1 MYTTARATCWT
12 SMRGSTSRSPFAW
25 MTPLTMGSV
34 ISVAALPISIWP
46 HAMSYLRPSRDVDL
60 VKPVIACFVAVY
72 GAEFGLGAWA
82 DMEPLLTIRP
92 PRGSWLF
99 MILIASWVQR
109 NAPVRLAPMTE
120 LHTSYVRSSSG
131 TGGAPAP
138 AFGRP
143 VPIPRRLWPPAA
155 LSAGRPQRLN
165 NLLPQGQEQ
174 PPFRSHCR
182 PP

>member
-120 LHTSYVRSSSG
+120 LHTSYVRSSGG
-131 TGGAPAP
+131 TGGAPEP
-138 AFGRP
+138 ALLK
-143 VPIPRRLWPPAA
+143 RRSNRRNRQHSGA
-155 LSAGRPQRLN
+155 
-165 NLLPQGQEQ
+165 
-174 PPFRSHCR
+174 PFRSHGGCGLQR
-182 PP
+182 LFPPAGHND